1 MRLIFSA
8 YFLIIFIPLVVV
20 SVGYA
25 TFTGLS
31 LHNLWI
37 DRVAHFAGGFWAAVL
52 FLYIFREYSE
62 LKRFS
67 EFLESWI
74 LVLVFTLG
82 FVALIGV
89 LWEVF
94 EFTTHNIG
102 TLGDTIEDLS
112 LDLVGAAVAVILSFF
127 YKKIDKK

>member
-1 MRLIFSA
+1 M
-8 YFLIIFIPLVVV
+8 VV

-67 EFLESWI
+67 EFLGSWI

-89 LWEVF
+89 FWELF
-94 EFTTHNIG
+94 EFATNN
-102 TLGDTIEDLS
+102 LGNLEDTIEDLY
-112 LDLVGAAVAVILSFF
+112 LDLMGGILAVALNCS
-127 YKKIDKK
+127 YKKEV

>member
-37 DRVAHFAGGFWAAVL
+37 DRVAHFAGGFWAAIL
-52 FLYIFREYSE
+52 FLYIFREYLE

-67 EFLESWI
+67 GFLESWI

-89 LWEVF
+89 FWELF
-94 EFTTHNIG
+94 EFATNN
-102 TLGDTIEDLS
+102 LGNLEDTIEDLY
-112 LDLVGAAVAVILSFF
+112 LDLMGGILAVALNCS
-127 YKKIDKK
+127 YKKEV